1 MSPTTKTP
9 KPIQEV
15 AAEPAYLVKE
25 IAAHLRT
32 EQSVIYNLIRDEQGR
47 RPRRSPHP
55 DSSPRCAVPRGP
67 VRERGRDWA
76 QIRRISVTRSWTRP
90 APPR

>member
-32 EQSVIYNLIRDEQGR
+32 EQSVIYNLIRDGKLRHVRVGR
-47 RPRRSPHP
+47 LIRIPES
-55 DSSPRCAVPRGP
+55 AL
-67 VRERGRDWA
+67 REYLAG
-76 QIRRISVTRSWTRP
+76 Q
-90 APPR
+90 